1 MKKHIIREVPPE
13 SYDNSYYFD
22 DDDGLTE
29 AGGHYCYNLF
39 IISDS
44 RRLDGF
50 NMEEYKHV
58 REQAEAI
65 IDGFN
70 DVSDKWTNGYNSYDT
85 YKECMEYNDISYTSR
100 KCYLLKEWVNNADT
114 EKTEDIAEFL
124 TIKTGKKWET
134 DNAYGYCQGDYVEM
148 VYCPEYYED
157 GVKAYGEIWLGAY
170 KEFCVV
176 DLDDSGNEA
185 DTCYG
190 FCIADCQVKTE
201 EDYKKLVCE
210 WEGIKEEE
218 TSLEMIDEQKHYI
231 KYIYKEVA

>member
-1 MKKHIIREVPPE
+1 MKKHIIREVPLE

-22 DDDGLTE
+22 DDGLTE
-29 AGGHYCYNLF
+29 AGGDYCNNLF

-50 NMEEYKHV
+50 NMEEYKGL

-65 IDGFN
+65 INGFY
-70 DVSDKWTNGYNSYDT
+70 DVSNKWDNGYNSYDT
-85 YKECMEYNDISYTSR
+85 YKECMEYNDIKYTSR
-100 KCYLLKEWVNNADT
+100 KCHLLKEWAGYADS
-114 EKTEDIAEFL
+114 ENPDNIAEFL

-134 DNAYGYCQGDYVEM
+134 QSAYGYRQGDYVEM
-148 VYCPEYYED
+148 VYCPEHYKD

-176 DLDDSGNEA
+176 DLDDSGNEV

-190 FCIADCQVKTE
+190 FCIADCQVKAE

-210 WEGIKEEE
+210 WAGIKEEE
-218 TSLEMIDEQKHYI
+218 TSLEMIDEQKHYT

>member
-1 MKKHIIREVPPE
+1 MKKYIIREIPPE

-22 DDDGLTE
+22 DDGLTE
-29 AGGHYCYNLF
+29 AGGDYCYNLF

-44 RRLDGF
+44 RRLYGF

-70 DVSDKWTNGYNSYDT
+70 DVSEKYNSYYNS
-85 YKECMEYNDISYTSR
+85 YKECMEYNDIVYNSR
-100 KCYLLKEWVNNADT
+100 KCHLLKEWAKNADT
-114 EKTEDIAEFL
+114 EEAEDMAEFL
-124 TIKTGKKWET
+124 TIRTGKRWET
-134 DNAYGYCQGDYVEM
+134 DNAHGYSQGDYVEM
-148 VYCPEYYED
+148 VYCPEHYKN
-157 GVKAYGEIWLGAY
+157 GVKSYGEIWLGAY

-185 DTCYG
+185 DACYG
-190 FCIADCQVKTE
+190 FCIADCQVKTD

-218 TSLEMIDEQKHYI
+218 TSLEMIDEQKHYT

>member
-1 MKKHIIREVPPE
+1 MKKHIIREVPLE

-22 DDDGLTE
+22 DDGLTE
-29 AGGHYCYNLF
+29 AGGDYCNNLF

-50 NMEEYKHV
+50 NIEEYKRL

-65 IDGFN
+65 IDGFH

-85 YKECMEYNDISYTSR
+85 YKECMEYNDIVYTSR
-100 KCYLLKEWVNNADT
+100 KCHLLKEWVNNADT

-134 DNAYGYCQGDYVEM
+134 ESAHGYSQGDYVEM
-148 VYCPEYYED
+148 VYCPEHYTD
-157 GVKAYGEIWLGAY
+157 GVRSYGEIWLGAY

-176 DLDDSGNEA
+176 DLDDSGNEV

-190 FCIADCQVKTE
+190 FCVADCDVE
-201 EDYKKLVCE
+201 SDLAYKKIICE
-210 WEGIKEEE
+210 WYGIKEEE
-218 TSLEMIDEQKHYI
+218 TKLEMIESQKQYT
-231 KYIYKEVA
+231 KYEYKEVA